1 MARSTSRPV
10 AKKEKKI
17 KTAVNLSPENIKRIG
32 LACAVENM
40 TQSEV
45 IEMLC
50 NRHLKD
56 YVISMR
62 GPGLGISPV
71 PSSTSVESAKDT
83 HEVSLS
89 ISSQG

>member
-1 MARSTSRPV
+1 MARSTSRQIP
-10 AKKEKKI
+10 KKDKKV
-17 KTAVNLSPENIKRIG
+17 KTAVNLSPENIKRLG

-45 IEMLC
+45 VEMLC
-50 NRHLKD
+50 SRHLKD

-71 PSSTSVESAKDT
+71 AVPISEESAKNA
-83 HEVSLS
+83 HESNLS
-89 ISSQG
+89 AAQAQ